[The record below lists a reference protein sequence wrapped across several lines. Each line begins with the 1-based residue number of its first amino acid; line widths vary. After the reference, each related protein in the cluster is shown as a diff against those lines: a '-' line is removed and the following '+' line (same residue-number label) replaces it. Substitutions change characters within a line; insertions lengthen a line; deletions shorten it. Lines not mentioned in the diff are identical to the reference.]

1 MEESLQEETLSEW
14 LTTPGNP
21 EKAWKKNN
29 SAKSLVRPGN
39 SIGRCRNLK
48 SS

>member
-21 EKAWKKNN
+21 EKAWKKKQLENPWY
-29 SAKSLVRPGN
+29 ALEIPLAVVE
-39 SIGRCRNLK
+39 I
-48 SS
+48 